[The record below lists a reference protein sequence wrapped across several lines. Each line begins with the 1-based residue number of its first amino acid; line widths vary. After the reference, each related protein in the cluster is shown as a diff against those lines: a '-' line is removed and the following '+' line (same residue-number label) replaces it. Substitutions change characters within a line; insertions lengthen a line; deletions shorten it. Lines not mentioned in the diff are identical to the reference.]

1 MSEDPAETPPDDLPE
16 DPPAY
21 CDFCR
26 MPIPTDPVHACVE
39 MGPSDDGG
47 ESGRTGSET
56 SVDAPDTDEA
66 ATRTATGEVETTDCE
81 DYVFCSGACRDAL
94 EDAEFAFTEYHGHR
108 RVRPG
113 VSAFDASLPQGFPRN
128 AFVLMSGE
136 AGTRDRAVGAE
147 LVWRTLRRG
156 EPAVIISLQE
166 PPGSVVQ
173 QFLTLEWNVLPYL
186 EKGQLHIVDA
196 FTYRVSDRDR
206 MFDRMDEWNRH
217 LYDVARDATTTV
229 RDPSDLGELHNKVDN
244 AMKERE
250 MVDDGLVLVDSL
262 TELGTLV
269 QPVQAYNFVKDLR
282 ADVCKGRFVPI
293 FAGATL
299 SGARDEFPHDLE
311 YVVDGIVEIRLNQ
324 EIIADTLIKQ
334 ARIRKLN
341 GVLVIP
347 EWHAYEYTSGTGM
360 VLFDPEEEQERT
372 RKRRE
377 AEAEAAAE
385 ADEGDA
391 DTDESEEAAE
401 ADDEDATAADPATNG
416 GGADGP
422 ADTEDPSEEGDGSR
436 PAEAADT
443 TASGP
448 EEP

>member
-1 MSEDPAETPPDDLPE
+1 MSEDLADGSADDPPE

-26 MPIPTDPVHACVE
+26 MPIPTDPVRAAAAVV
-39 MGPSDDGG
+39 DGDG
-47 ESGRTGSET
+47 DT
-56 SVDAPDTDEA
+56 DTDE
-66 ATRTATGEVETTDCE
+66 
-81 DYVFCSGACRDAL
+81 YVFCSEACRDAL
-94 EDAEFAFTEYHGHR
+94 ADAEFAFTEYHGHR

-136 AGTRDRAVGAE
+136 AGTRDRAVQAE
-147 LVWRTLRRG
+147 LVWRTLQRG
-156 EPAVIISLQE
+156 EPVVIVSLQE

-186 EKGQLHIVDA
+186 ERGQLHIVDA
-196 FTYRVSDRDR
+196 FTYRLSDRDR
-206 MFDRMDEWNRH
+206 MFDRMDEWNKH

-244 AMKERE
+244 AMRARD

-269 QPVQAYNFVKDLR
+269 QPVRAYNFVKDLR

-311 YVVDGIVEIRLNQ
+311 YVVDGIVEMRLNQ

-360 VLFDPEEEQERT
+360 VLFDPEEEQEKT

-377 AEAEAAAE
+377 AEAAADAE
-385 ADEGDA
+385 EGEDGDGDPDEEGETA
-391 DTDESEEAAE
+391 DTDADAA
-401 ADDEDATAADPATNG
+401 TADPATNG
-416 GGADGP
+416 DGTDSP
-422 ADTEDPSEEGDGSR
+422 ADADDPNEDAR

-443 TASGP
+443 TASGRD
-448 EEP
+448 EA

>member
-1 MSEDPAETPPDDLPE
+1 MSEDADADSPDEPPD

-26 MPIPTDPVHACVE
+26 MPIPTQPVRA
-39 MGPSDDGG
+39 D
-47 ESGRTGSET
+47 
-56 SVDAPDTDEA
+56 VDADE
-66 ATRTATGEVETTDCE
+66 
-81 DYVFCSGACRDAL
+81 YVFCSEACRDAL
-94 EDAEFAFTEYHGHR
+94 TDAEFAFTEYHGHR

-136 AGTRDRAVGAE
+136 AGTRDRAVQAE
-147 LVWRTLRRG
+147 LVWRTLQRG
-156 EPAVIISLQE
+156 EPAVILSLQE

-186 EKGQLHIVDA
+186 ERGQLHIVDA

-206 MFDRMDEWNRH
+206 MFERMDEWNKH

-244 AMKERE
+244 AMRARE

-282 ADVCKGRFVPI
+282 ADVCKGRFVPV

-311 YVVDGIVEIRLNQ
+311 YVVDGIVEMRLNQ

-360 VLFDPEEEQERT
+360 VLFDPEAEQEKT

-377 AEAEAAAE
+377 AAAE
-385 ADEGDA
+385 ESEGNDDGEDEAGETADADDATEDGDA
-391 DTDESEEAAE
+391 TPAGPAANGDGADTPAD
-401 ADDEDATAADPATNG
+401 ADDA
-416 GGADGP
+416 
-422 ADTEDPSEEGDGSR
+422 TEDGDGTR
-436 PAEAADT
+436 PAEATDGRAGDT
-443 TASGP
+443 D
-448 EEP
+448 ER

>member
-1 MSEDPAETPPDDLPE
+1 MSEDPADDPPDDSPE
-16 DPPAY
+16 EQPAY

-26 MPIPTDPVHACVE
+26 MPIPTEAVRADAVE
-39 MGPSDDGG
+39 VDGDG
-47 ESGRTGSET
+47 
-56 SVDAPDTDEA
+56 ADTE
-66 ATRTATGEVETTDCE
+66 E
-81 DYVFCSGACRDAL
+81 YVFCSDACRDAL
-94 EDAEFAFTEYHGHR
+94 VGAEVAFTEYHGHR

-136 AGTRDRAVGAE
+136 AGTRDRAVQAE
-147 LVWRTLRRG
+147 LVWRTLQRG
-156 EPAVIISLQE
+156 EPAVIVSMQE

-206 MFDRMDEWNRH
+206 MFDRMDEWNKH

-244 AMKERE
+244 ALKERA
-250 MVDDGLVLVDSL
+250 MVDDGLVLIDSL

-269 QPVQAYNFVKDLR
+269 QPVRAYNFVKDLR
-282 ADVCKGRFVPI
+282 ADVCKGRFVPV

-311 YVVDGIVEIRLNQ
+311 YVVDGIVEMRLNQ
-324 EIIADTLIKQ
+324 ELVADTLIKQ

-347 EWHAYEYTSGTGM
+347 EWHNYEYTSGTGM
-360 VLFDPEEEQERT
+360 VLFDPEEEQEKT

-377 AEAEAAAE
+377 AKAEAAAE
-385 ADEGDA
+385 ADAAEEGEDDGDA
-391 DTDESEEAAE
+391 GEETAE
-401 ADDEDATAADPATNG
+401 DDGEDAAPADPAANG
-416 GGADGP
+416 GGSDTP
-422 ADTEDPSEEGDGSR
+422 ADAEDPKEDGTR
-436 PAEAADT
+436 PAEAVDT
-443 TASGP
+443 QTSES
-448 EEP
+448 EER

>member
-1 MSEDPAETPPDDLPE
+1 MSEDSADTPPDDLPE

-39 MGPSDDGG
+39 AGPTGETAAGSDG
-47 ESGRTGSET
+47 EESSAAAEGSTG
-56 SVDAPDTDEA
+56 DTDED
-66 ATRTATGEVETTDCE
+66 TDCE
-81 DYVFCSGACRDAL
+81 DYVFCSEACRDAL

-147 LVWRTLRRG
+147 LVWRTLQRG
-156 EPAVIISLQE
+156 EPVVIVSLQE
-166 PPGSVVQ
+166 PPSSVVQ

-186 EKGQLHIVDA
+186 ERGQLHIVDA
-196 FTYRVSDRDR
+196 FTYRVEDRDR
-206 MFDRMDEWNRH
+206 MFDRMDEWNKH
-217 LYDVARDATTTV
+217 LHDVARDATTTV

-282 ADVCKGRFVPI
+282 ADVCKGRFVPV

-311 YVVDGIVEIRLNQ
+311 YVVDGIVEMRLNQ

-360 VLFDPEEEQERT
+360 VLFDPEEEQEKT

-385 ADEGDA
+385 AEAEDREDPDGGEDA
-391 DTDESEEAAE
+391 DEESEPA
-401 ADDEDATAADPATNG
+401 AADPAANG

-422 ADTEDPSEEGDGSR
+422 ADAEEPSEEGDGSR

-443 TASGP
+443 TASGS
-448 EEP
+448 EES